1 MVVSSLGGSP
11 CFNRLPWAAPLENSG
26 KLSKLR
32 DWQTSLGPRSLTW
45 PVDSFD
51 ALFCQIGVGIA
62 VVGFAD
68 FSGLKE
74 DNLSI
79 SK

>member
-1 MVVSSLGGSP
+1 MVVSSLGSSP
-11 CFNRLPWAAPLENSG
+11 CFNRLPWPAPLENSG

-32 DWQTSLGPRSLTW
+32 DWQKSLTW
-45 PVDSFD
+45 PVDAFD
-51 ALFCQIGVGIA
+51 AVLCQVRVGIA

-68 FSGLKE
+68 FSGFKE
-74 DNLSI
+74 DNLPI